1 MTAET
6 REQLFARLEALGF
19 EKVSEMRNRGI
30 LDGEPAWVYEWLEER
45 GIKRLDE
52 ANSLQREAVYAAERS
67 AAGAENSARYAMVAA
82 LVALATVLVSIIP
95 GCIERLRAQGMGY
108 PPGGYGIRQD
118 VPNVGSH
125 MPDRIVSGSSI
136 PVDKTWPELTP
147 AEQKRWKERN
157 YEAMSD
163 SDEPPFPLRGLAPI
177 YGSLERLM
185 QRLKE
190 EGRIDLAVDG
200 PLELELAVDP
210 QGNVRSVKVWKS
222 PHPELSKSFA
232 GSMMFEKFKPAS
244 CRGTACSMAFPLRA
258 SIEHRIR

>member
-1 MTAET
+1 M
-6 REQLFARLEALGF
+6 
-19 EKVSEMRNRGI
+19 V
-30 LDGEPAWVYEWLEER
+30 
-45 GIKRLDE
+45 
-52 ANSLQREAVYAAERS
+52 
-67 AAGAENSARYAMVAA
+67 AMFAA
-82 LVALATVLVSIIP
+82 LVALASASAAW
-95 GCIERLRAQGMGY
+95 AQGMGY

-125 MPDRIVSGSSI
+125 IPDRIVSGSSI

-163 SDEPPFPLRGLAPI
+163 SDEPPFQLRGLAPI

-190 EGRIDLAVDG
+190 EGRIDLAVEG
-200 PLELELAVDP
+200 PLELELAV
-210 QGNVRSVKVWKS
+210 
-222 PHPELSKSFA
+222 
-232 GSMMFEKFKPAS
+232 
-244 CRGTACSMAFPLRA
+244 GTACSMAFPLRA

>member
-1 MTAET
+1 MAET

-19 EKVSEMRNRGI
+19 EKVGEMRNRGI

-67 AAGAENSARYAMVAA
+67 AAGAEKSARYAMVAA

-118 VPNVGSH
+118 VPNVGSLI
-125 MPDRIVSGSSI
+125 PDRIVSGSSI

-147 AEQKRWKERN
+147 EERKRWKERN

-163 SDEPPFPLRGLAPI
+163 SDEPPFPLHGLAPV

-190 EGRIDLAVDG
+190 EGRIDLAVEG

-222 PHPELSKSFA
+222 PHPELTKSFA
-232 GSMMFEKFKPAS
+232 GSMMFEKFKPAL
-244 CRGTACSMAFPLRA
+244 CGGTACSMPFPLRA